1 MYKLY
6 KFLIVMF
13 YLFFIKIVPLEN
25 TSCYSFGFKEKK
37 MFYSHTLLARKT
49 PLGTVWCAAHLQH
62 RLNKK
67 DYEKTKI
74 PVVVG

>member
-1 MYKLY
+1 
-6 KFLIVMF
+6 
-13 YLFFIKIVPLEN
+13 
-25 TSCYSFGFKEKK
+25 

-74 PVVVG
+74 PVVVGEYLILFVLELLHPH